1 MPDTQLKWEGDA
13 DSRNTGSGLTWDQT
27 QFERL
32 SYILSNGYRCRFAL
46 PAGMLLQS
54 ETKIEPDLRLAA
66 VLKMSKDQGKYLRN
80 EGYDFNCSLH
90 WCTFLFWAPEKSLLF
105 ETGVRGAFCKKL
117 LRWRAS
123 SSNQLVPFSE
133 KKINTRTTL
142 FTLAHETAPQV
153 RGGFE
158 KKHRLPSLPFS
169 HFRFPISLFRF
180 KRVPSHAIP

>member
-133 KKINTRTTL
+133 TKVNTRI
-142 FTLAHETAPQV
+142 
-153 RGGFE
+153 
-158 KKHRLPSLPFS
+158 PSLHLLIKPRQKSGADLRRNPVSSF
-169 HFRFPISLFRF
+169 FPSRTFDFLLPPFRF
-180 KRVPSHAIP
+180 KHVPPHATP